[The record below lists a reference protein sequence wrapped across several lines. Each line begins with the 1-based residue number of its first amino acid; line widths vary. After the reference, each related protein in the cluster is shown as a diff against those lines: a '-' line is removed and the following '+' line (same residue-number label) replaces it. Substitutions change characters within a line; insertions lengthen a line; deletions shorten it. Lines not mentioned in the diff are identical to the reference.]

1 MAISA
6 EAYEYLREIEMIPC
20 WTRLPDND
28 ERIMKLRLLFNVSVV
43 ESLDEKPVRKHNNYY
58 SVRKHNNNYSVRKPE
73 TGRFKGR
80 PIRATKDG
88 KSIIFEDVTQCA
100 EILGLKK
107 ATIHSALREDHVSH
121 VTSGY
126 FLERLDTVNSTN

>member
-6 EAYEYLREIEMIPC
+6 EAYEYLREIETIPG
-20 WTRLPDND
+20 WTNLPDND
-28 ERIMKLRLLFNVSVV
+28 ERIMKLRLLFNVSIV

-58 SVRKHNNNYSVRKPE
+58 SVRKQE
-73 TGRFKGR
+73 DGRFAGR

-100 EILGLKK
+100 EVLGLNK
-107 ATIHSALREDHVSH
+107 ATIHSALREDHVSNT
-121 VTSGY
+121 TSGY
-126 FLERLDTVNSTN
+126 FLERLEVVHSAD

>member
-6 EAYEYLREIEMIPC
+6 EAYEYLREIEMIPG
-20 WTRLPDND
+20 WTNIPDD
-28 ERIMKLRLLFNVSVV
+28 DLRIIKLRVLFNGTITP
-43 ESLDEKPVRKHNNYY
+43 KKHTTSN
-58 SVRKHNNNYSVRKPE
+58 

-88 KSIIFEDVTQCA
+88 VSIVFEDVTQCA
-100 EILGLKK
+100 EVLGLNK
-107 ATIHSALREDHVSH
+107 ATIHSALRDDHVSH

>member
-1 MAISA
+1 MAISV
-6 EAYEYLREIEMIPC
+6 EAYEYLREIEMIPG

-28 ERIMKLRLLFNVSVV
+28 ERIMKLRILFDVNVV

-58 SVRKHNNNYSVRKPE
+58 SVRKQE
-73 TGRFKGR
+73 DGRFAGR

-126 FLERLDTVNSTN
+126 FLERLEVVHSTN

>member
-6 EAYEYLREIEMIPC
+6 GAYEYLREIEMIPG
-20 WTRLPDND
+20 WTKLPDYD

-43 ESLDEKPVRKHNNYY
+43 DYLDEKPVRKPN
-58 SVRKHNNNYSVRKPE
+58 KNYSVRKPE

-100 EILGLKK
+100 EVLGLNKS
-107 ATIHSALREDHVSH
+107 TIHSALREDHVSNT
-121 VTSGY
+121 TSGY
-126 FLERLDTVNSTN
+126 FLERLEVVHSTD